1 MDETNFRRKIIK
13 IITFF
18 TIAVVFI
25 LGYDKVTYVG
35 GIILSALFPF
45 LAGGVFAVILNMP
58 VRFFENR
65 VFKWN
70 GRIGKK
76 IKRPISIFLSLLIF
90 LGILGLVGLLV
101 IPQLIETFK
110 DAANSIPSFLQN
122 FSIWLEETFNLKEEW
137 LNELHILQNSTDSWK
152 ELIEYISKYI
162 PINNSTFDFAYG
174 FVANLFGSF
183 INTIIAVAFGI
194 YSLMLKEKISGFC
207 YKLSLLCFGRERHQ
221 SICHII
227 DKLHSNFE
235 DFIFGQC
242 LECFIVASIFTLLGT
257 IFGFECTL
265 IVGVLMLFLALIPYI
280 GNTLSCIIGIILT
293 LAMENPIRAIWFAVL
308 FAVIQLLDAY
318 FLYPKVIGLKVN
330 MPPIL
335 IFVSA
340 IVGGS
345 LFGFFGMI
353 FMIPVMTTVY
363 MIIKEKM
370 NSLRDDYGEDETKK
384 DLQIINKNI
393 KEKTPEE

>member
-1 MDETNFRRKIIK
+1 
-13 IITFF
+13 
-18 TIAVVFI
+18 
-25 LGYDKVTYVG
+25 
-35 GIILSALFPF
+35 
-45 LAGGVFAVILNMP
+45 
-58 VRFFENR
+58 
-65 VFKWN
+65 
-70 GRIGKK
+70 
-76 IKRPISIFLSLLIF
+76 
-90 LGILGLVGLLV
+90 
-101 IPQLIETFK
+101 
-110 DAANSIPSFLQN
+110 
-122 FSIWLEETFNLKEEW
+122 
-137 LNELHILQNSTDSWK
+137 
-152 ELIEYISKYI
+152 
-162 PINNSTFDFAYG
+162 
-174 FVANLFGSF
+174 
-183 INTIIAVAFGI
+183 
-194 YSLMLKEKISGFC
+194 
-207 YKLSLLCFGRERHQ
+207 
-221 SICHII
+221 
-227 DKLHSNFE
+227 
-235 DFIFGQC
+235 
-242 LECFIVASIFTLLGT
+242 
-257 IFGFECTL
+257 
-265 IVGVLMLFLALIPYI
+265 MLFLALIPYI